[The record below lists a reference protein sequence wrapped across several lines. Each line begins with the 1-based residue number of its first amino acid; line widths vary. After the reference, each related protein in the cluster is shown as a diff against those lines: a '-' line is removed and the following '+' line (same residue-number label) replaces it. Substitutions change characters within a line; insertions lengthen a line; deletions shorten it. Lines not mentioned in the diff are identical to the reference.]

1 MSPSSKNILCR
12 YHYDPL
18 DRLTGLTP
26 LGHPGTQRFY
36 QNNELVNEIDSEA
49 QLTIVRNG
57 EQPLAQRLSVI
68 GVTETTLLATDQ
80 QRSPLT
86 AVTDADLQRMAYTAY
101 GHRTR
106 ESGLSSLLG
115 FNGERPE
122 PITGHYLLGQGNRA
136 FNPVLMRFNSPDELS
151 PFGDGGINA
160 YAYCGGDP
168 VNRYDPTGNVL
179 IDIFK
184 INFLIG
190 NPVLDLSPSAPLDLS
205 LKTITRPASQLPAA
219 PQINP
224 QTFPIAGPALTNT
237 VTPSA
242 APKTPSV
249 AARLPPRQRATRPY
263 SRTANPTKNQKR
275 VYAFED
281 RQAKRV
287 ELWERFVKR
296 NPDTTIDASREVRR
310 RLTDALANLDFSK
323 QGGLV
328 LGDGG
333 EVLNRSALRKA
344 VSRAQLAV
352 KADAWKKVQRLR
364 EIKRANRNIRA
375 Q

>member
-1 MSPSSKNILCR
+1 MSASSKNILCR

-101 GHRTR
+101 GHRTG

-151 PFGDGGINA
+151 PFGEGGINA
-160 YAYCGGDP
+160 YAYCKGDP
-168 VNRYDPTGNVL
+168 INRYDPSGHFP
-179 IDIFK
+179 IR
-184 INFLIG
+184 
-190 NPVLDLSPSAPLDLS
+190 PRPSTAPLTKAQKLLNASKHKIEALS
-205 LKTITRPASQLPAA
+205 STSVAISRPGGSTKPQKYWTELYNAPPRQSMLTAEHLPAA
-219 PQINP
+219 SLIPDDADFPVLLRHSLHLDEHILNKGPIQMKVDAELLESHLSTLGRITKLNTSTATRAQI
-224 QTFPIAGPALTNT
+224 FSALAE
-237 VTPSA
+237 SDR
-242 APKTPSV
+242 
-249 AARLPPRQRATRPY
+249 ARLLLKEDIYTRIQLGEEVVNIRTQGNSPPR
-263 SRTANPTKNQKR
+263 
-275 VYAFED
+275 
-281 RQAKRV
+281 
-287 ELWERFVKR
+287 
-296 NPDTTIDASREVRR
+296 
-310 RLTDALANLDFSK
+310 
-323 QGGLV
+323 
-328 LGDGG
+328 
-333 EVLNRSALRKA
+333 
-344 VSRAQLAV
+344 
-352 KADAWKKVQRLR
+352 
-364 EIKRANRNIRA
+364 
-375 Q
+375 

>member
-1 MSPSSKNILCR
+1 MSASSKNILCR

-18 DRLTGLTP
+18 DRLTGLRP

-68 GVTETTLLATDQ
+68 GVTDTTLLATDQ

-101 GHRTR
+101 GHRTG

-122 PITGHYLLGQGNRA
+122 PIIGHYLLGQGNRA

-168 VNRYDPTGNVL
+168 VNRHDPSGNSP
-179 IDIFK
+179 
-184 INFLIG
+184 IG
-190 NPVLDLSPSAPLDLS
+190 IVMPWRVQPPPSAPLPLMEAYKGRINTS
-205 LKTITRPASQLPAA
+205 ATPTITITDVPRRARPALPKTEPHRYGVNNPIDSLPAEPA
-219 PQINP
+219 LKLLTETNSPNTSIDVRNQINKRMYEA
-224 QTFPIAGPALTNT
+224 QLYDSAIGKYPIMKRWA
-237 VTPSA
+237 VTPRRKA
-242 APKTPSV
+242 
-249 AARLPPRQRATRPY
+249 L
-263 SRTANPTKNQKR
+263 
-275 VYAFED
+275 
-281 RQAKRV
+281 
-287 ELWERFVKR
+287 
-296 NPDTTIDASREVRR
+296 DASKVRYEKFVANNASTEQINR
-310 RLTDALANLDFSK
+310 ASAELTLARWNAKSGDVI
-323 QGGLV
+323 QLV
-328 LGDGG
+328 ETLT
-333 EVLNRSALRKA
+333 
-344 VSRAQLAV
+344 
-352 KADAWKKVQRLR
+352 W
-364 EIKRANRNIRA
+364 NIRR

>member
-1 MSPSSKNILCR
+1 MSASSKNILCR

-26 LGHPGTQRFY
+26 LGQPGTQRFY

-101 GHRTR
+101 GHRTGD
-106 ESGLSSLLG
+106 SGLSSLLG

-168 VNRYDPTGNVL
+168 VNWYDPSGNILQPWVS
-179 IDIFK
+179 K
-184 INFLIG
+184 
-190 NPVLDLSPSAPLDLS
+190 PVYFRPWTDPPGTLRTLASSS
-205 LKTITRPASQLPAA
+205 KTISRPPRNSSHH
-219 PQINP
+219 
-224 QTFPIAGPALTNT
+224 T
-237 VTPSA
+237 
-242 APKTPSV
+242 SV
-249 AARLPPRQRATRPY
+249 AATSATDPSNRTPIAPSDETRWKIKLPPEGKPREKQSKIVERNKKQQQNYDDKTNLAEDARYYDKHMQPHSPSLGHEKYWESYY
-263 SRTANPTKNQKR
+263 SHKDA
-275 VYAFED
+275 
-281 RQAKRV
+281 V
-287 ELWERFVKR
+287 ERIYLR
-296 NPDTTIDASREVRR
+296 NTPRKD
-310 RLTDALANLDFSK
+310 LALAKNNMSHALKRLK
-323 QGGLV
+323 QNIV
-328 LGDGG
+328 
-333 EVLNRSALRKA
+333 EITF
-344 VSRAQLAV
+344 
-352 KADAWKKVQRLR
+352 ADKIERLR
-364 EIKRANRNIRA
+364 R